1 MSKKEKPN
9 IKKLEYPLWFNIT
22 FYCLTI
28 LVPIVSIMTQG
39 FQSHN
44 TMFKISFGLVASSLL
59 LWSFI
64 HKFIISNI
72 ETTIRTRK
80 VALEHDYEIEVGSS
94 EKIKYLWFNKELWLT
109 IINLI
114 QIVIIGGFLLVL
126 VIGLEAGAIALKG
139 AAYLI
144 GISYAMAYITK
155 LSYILNVRDKEEKT
169 EVDDGQKE
177 PTDGTKD

>member
-64 HKFIISNI
+64 HKFLISNI
-72 ETTIRTRK
+72 ETTMRTRK
-80 VALEHDYEIEVGSS
+80 VALEHDYEDFEIMLEHNGERECADCFDVD
-94 EKIKYLWFNKELWLT
+94 EKHKEIML
-109 IINLI
+109 
-114 QIVIIGGFLLVL
+114 
-126 VIGLEAGAIALKG
+126 
-139 AAYLI
+139 Y
-144 GISYAMAYITK
+144 
-155 LSYILNVRDKEEKT
+155 
-169 EVDDGQKE
+169 
-177 PTDGTKD
+177 

>member
-1 MSKKEKPN
+1 M
-9 IKKLEYPLWFNIT
+9 
-22 FYCLTI
+22 
-28 LVPIVSIMTQG
+28 
-39 FQSHN
+39 
-44 TMFKISFGLVASSLL
+44 
-59 LWSFI
+59 
-64 HKFIISNI
+64 
-72 ETTIRTRK
+72 
-80 VALEHDYEIEVGSS
+80 
-94 EKIKYLWFNKELWLT
+94 
-109 IINLI
+109 I

>member
-1 MSKKEKPN
+1 M
-9 IKKLEYPLWFNIT
+9 
-22 FYCLTI
+22 
-28 LVPIVSIMTQG
+28 
-39 FQSHN
+39 
-44 TMFKISFGLVASSLL
+44 
-59 LWSFI
+59 
-64 HKFIISNI
+64 
-72 ETTIRTRK
+72 RTRK
-80 VALEHDYEIEVGSS
+80 VALEHDYEIEVGSP

>member
-9 IKKLEYPLWFNIT
+9 IKKLQYPLWFNIT

-72 ETTIRTRK
+72 IATIN
-80 VALEHDYEIEVGSS
+80 
-94 EKIKYLWFNKELWLT
+94 IKK
-109 IINLI
+109 
-114 QIVIIGGFLLVL
+114 
-126 VIGLEAGAIALKG
+126 
-139 AAYLI
+139 
-144 GISYAMAYITK
+144 
-155 LSYILNVRDKEEKT
+155 
-169 EVDDGQKE
+169 
-177 PTDGTKD
+177 